1 MMRIE
6 AEMLSDVGRRRPRNE
21 DAIDQRLPT
30 TEEAAGV
37 LGPIF
42 ALADGIGGSVA
53 GEIASREAVGE
64 VIRAY
69 YDEALSPILE
79 NGTED
84 VRVRL
89 RNAVRAANSRVYSMA
104 EHNPDMQR
112 MATTLVT
119 AVIRDD
125 FFAVAHVGDSPAFLV
140 RDGQVRKLTTDHN
153 FAEMQVR
160 AGYLTKDEAWTH
172 PDRHKL
178 VRAVGRLT
186 TIEVDIISEALLPG
200 DYLLLCSDG
209 LTRYVM
215 PIEMVAILKSQLL
228 AEAVP
233 ALVERANERGG
244 SDNISLIAIHALPE
258 DGVELEISTAS
269 LAKGKRRLLVRRFRF
284 RRLRGFLLGFT
295 AVFTA
300 IISFVSMKI
309 SVRRT
314 G

>member
-1 MMRIE
+1 MFRIE

-21 DAIDQRLPT
+21 DAIDQRLPAT
-30 TEEAAGV
+30 DEAASV

-42 ALADGIGGSVA
+42 VLADGIGGSVA
-53 GEIASREAVGE
+53 GEIASREAVSE

-69 YDEALSPILE
+69 YDETLSPLLGDVI
-79 NGTED
+79 ED

-112 MATTLVT
+112 MATTLVM
-119 AVIRDD
+119 AAIRDD
-125 FFAVAHVGDSPAFLV
+125 LFAIAHVGDSPAFLV
-140 RDGQVRKLTTDHN
+140 RDGQIRKLTTDHN

-186 TIEVDIISEALLPG
+186 TIEVDIVSDVLRPG

-215 PIEMVAILKSQLL
+215 PIEMMAVLKSQSL

-258 DGVELEISTAS
+258 DGSELEISTAS
-269 LAKGKRRLLVRRFRF
+269 LPKGKRKMLIRRFRL
-284 RRLRGFLLGFT
+284 RRLRAFLLGFT

-300 IISFVSMKI
+300 IISFVSMKV
-309 SVRRT
+309 SNRRA

>member
-6 AEMLSDVGRRRPRNE
+6 AEMLSDMGRRRPRNE
-21 DAIDQRLPT
+21 DAIDLRLPVT
-30 TEEAAGV
+30 DEAASV

-53 GEIASREAVGE
+53 GEIASREAVDE

-69 YDEALSPILE
+69 YDESLSPQLAE
-79 NGTED
+79 AVED
-84 VRVRL
+84 VRQRL
-89 RNAVRAANSRVYSMA
+89 RNAVKAANSRVYGMA

-112 MATTLVT
+112 MATTLV
-119 AVIRDD
+119 AAAIREAY
-125 FFAVAHVGDSPAFLV
+125 FAIAYVGDSPAFLV
-140 RDGQVRKLTTDHN
+140 RNGQIRKLTTDHN

-178 VRAVGRLT
+178 VRAVGRQT
-186 TIEVDIISEALLPG
+186 TIEVDVLGDELMPG

-215 PIEMVAILKSQLL
+215 PMEMVAVLKSQSLM
-228 AEAVP
+228 EAVP
-233 ALVERANERGG
+233 ALVQRANERGG
-244 SDNISLIAIHALPE
+244 SDNISLIAIHAVPE
-258 DGVELEISTAS
+258 DPAELEISTAS
-269 LAKGKRRLLVRRFRF
+269 LPKGKRKLLIRRYRM
-284 RRLRGFLLGFT
+284 RRLRAFLLGFT
-295 AVFTA
+295 AVFTT
-300 IISFVSMKI
+300 IISFVSMRI
-309 SVRRT
+309 SNRRA